1 MPDAFWCRAFFA
13 ALDPE
18 EVRVML
24 REVKR
29 KQEFGLS
36 AKAARVVDV
45 NLNRLTE
52 ALKVI
57 EDIVRFGLVSKA
69 LLQRVRGLRTKLGKE
84 IKRLRGQVILLR
96 ASEKD
101 LGRAERFD
109 RLKRESLED
118 VLLANCK
125 RAEEA
130 ARVLEE
136 VFKIRAGGRQKWS
149 GIFKEARFRL
159 YSIEKALVVQL
170 QAKRLDLEE
179 CGSILLPEVRK
190 RI

>member
-1 MPDAFWCRAFFA
+1 MCVLDRA
-13 ALDPE
+13 DDKGN
-18 EVRVML
+18 L

-29 KQEFGLS
+29 VKPAVLS
-36 AKAARVVDV
+36 PNAARVIDV
-45 NLNRLTE
+45 NVNRLTE

-57 EDIVRFGLVSKA
+57 EDIVRFGLESKA
-69 LLQRVRGLRTKLGKE
+69 LLRRVRTLRTDLGRE
-84 IKRLRGQVILLR
+84 MMRLRRQVILFR

-101 LGRAERFD
+101 LGRSDRFD
-109 RLKRESLED
+109 RLQRRNLED

-136 VFKIRAGGRQKWS
+136 ILKINAGGTTGKWS

-170 QAKRLDLEE
+170 RAKRLDLE
-179 CGSILLPEVRK
+179 G
-190 RI
+190 